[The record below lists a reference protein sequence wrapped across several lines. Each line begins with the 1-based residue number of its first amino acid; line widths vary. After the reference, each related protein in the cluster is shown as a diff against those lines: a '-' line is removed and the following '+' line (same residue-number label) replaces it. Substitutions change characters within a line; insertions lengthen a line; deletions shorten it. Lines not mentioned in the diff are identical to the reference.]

1 MRFLSNPAIIKSM
14 GTMITTD
21 WVREKDGVSVVVQA
35 KASELLAL
43 QGFLIDALN
52 EVHFRQ
58 CGLSS
63 DGTRSLRFF
72 IKEVHFSKLKM
83 PAGIMMKQS
92 DSNMAAVVHQ
102 IILQA
107 ESMLQLS

>member
-1 MRFLSNPAIIKSM
+1 
-14 GTMITTD
+14 MITTD
-21 WVREKDGVSVVVQA
+21 WIRDKDGVSFVVQA

-43 QGFLIDALN
+43 QGYLIDILN

-63 DGTRSLRFF
+63 DGTRNLRFF

-83 PAGIMMKQS
+83 PAAIVMNPS
-92 DSNMAAVVHQ
+92 ESNMAAVVHQ

-107 ESMLQLS
+107 ESIVQLS